1 MATTIVDA
9 LVVTLGLDLS
19 GFKKG
24 KQEAA
29 KVTSEMTKEQ
39 IKALKASETAAKKA
53 AKEQEEANKRAK
65 ESFTKLRNEVLAL
78 AAIFTGG
85 MGIKNFIEETIGSA
99 ANLGF
104 MSKNLQMSTTDL
116 AAWQNAA
123 RRAGSSAEGIT
134 AALSASQQEVAK
146 FKIGQVTEGVQQFF
160 RWGGS
165 VNDLKDGNTYLL
177 ARARIVQNMY
187 RTDPGRARLVAQQ
200 MGVSE
205 SEFNFIRQGPAAI
218 LSLVDAQKKNAA
230 VTDAMAQKAQ
240 ELRNKWFDL
249 TDRFKYTGTVVLLD
263 LMPVL
268 EQLADKLMKAA
279 EYAADHKE
287 DIVEWAKAAVT
298 AIEDLVRWADKAS
311 ESVGGWK
318 NVLIGLAAL
327 KVLSMASD
335 LMKLAAGF
343 KAIAE
348 GIGLAKTASAG
359 GGLLW
364 NLLSKIGVKGA
375 GLGAALMLYSPDL
388 NEGED
393 EYIANRREPIG
404 ATASDR
410 GKYLMQVLQNEGFT
424 RAQAAGSVG
433 SLLQENGQL
442 DPNAKNP
449 NSSAYGIG
457 QWTKSR
463 QGDFAKLFKKQIQDS
478 TFEEQVRF
486 MVWELRNSEKA
497 AADAI
502 KATKTVDEA
511 AVAHRKRYERPAE
524 DEAHDE
530 KRIAY
535 ARQLYESSARA
546 DAGSIG
552 ANASQAAAGT
562 VNNSTQ
568 TSTQTNSTHFH
579 GPINIHT
586 QATDAAGIA
595 GAFGGEVRKYAFTMP
610 QANTGVTP

>member
-29 KVTSEMTKEQ
+29 KITSEMTKEQ

-78 AAIFTGG
+78 AAVFTGG

-146 FKIGQVTEGVQQFF
+146 FKIGQVSEGVQQFF

-218 LSLVDAQKKNAA
+218 LALVDAQKKNAA

-240 ELRNKWFDL
+240 ELRNKWLDL
-249 TDRFKYTGTVVLLD
+249 TDRLKYTGTVVLLE

-268 EQLADKLMKAA
+268 EQLAGKLMKAA
-279 EYAADHKE
+279 EYAADHKD

-298 AIEDLVRWADKAS
+298 AIEDLVRWADKAA

-327 KVLSMASD
+327 KVLSMAAN
-335 LMKLAAGF
+335 LLKLAGAFRALAAGIG
-343 KAIAE
+343 AAN
-348 GIGLAKTASAG
+348 GTAAGGALIGLLTNPVFLG
-359 GGLLW
+359 G
-364 NLLSKIGVKGA
+364 
-375 GLGAALMLYSPDL
+375 MLYSSGL
-388 NEGED
+388 NKGED
-393 EYIANRREPIG
+393 EYLENRREPIG

-410 GKYLMQVLQNEGFT
+410 SKYLMQVLQNEGFT

-449 NSSAYGIG
+449 NSSAYGVG
-457 QWTKSR
+457 QWTKAR
-463 QGDFAKLFKKQIQDS
+463 QGDFEKLFKKKMQDS

-535 ARQLYESSARA
+535 GRQLYESSARA
-546 DAGSIG
+546 DAGSVG
-552 ANASQAAAGT
+552 ANASQAAAGA
-562 VNNSTQ
+562 VNSTST
-568 TSTQTNSTHFH
+568 TSHATEVNVN
-579 GPINIHT
+579 GPITIHT